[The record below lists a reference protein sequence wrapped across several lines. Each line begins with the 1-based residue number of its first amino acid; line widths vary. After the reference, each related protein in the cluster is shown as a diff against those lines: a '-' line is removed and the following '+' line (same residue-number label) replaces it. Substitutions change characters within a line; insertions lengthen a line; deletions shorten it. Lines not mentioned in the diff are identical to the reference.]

1 MLMRVLVLSALIA
14 IGAAG
19 TAVSGCRAKPEDGP
33 KIATIDKVRDNL
45 YVIKGG
51 GGNTAAFITG
61 TGVVLVDTKLPG
73 WGQPILDKVR
83 TVTDHPVTMIINT
96 HAHPDHV
103 RSNEFF
109 PTTVDIVAQENTKV
123 IMQRMP
129 GFKGDNAKFLPKK
142 TFSDRMSVLDGK
154 DRIDLYYFGAGHT
167 DGDAIVVFPALRAAH
182 FGDLFAGKYPPTID
196 TSGGGS
202 AIAYPGTLSKAVAGI
217 ENVDTIITGH
227 SDTVMTWDDLREKLA
242 TTSSPKFLGLFRGVV
257 YEYSVAGR
265 DHQSSLYR
273 FGGHVA
279 EPEISDA
286 LGRFRSGG
294 QAFCWVDPADPER
307 AVLLQ
312 GFSPKPADVAFAVG
326 CLVVGAGLLITSLL
340 LGRRIVSPPPPHA
353 RP

>member
-142 TFSDRMSVLDGK
+142 TFSDRMSVLGGK

-227 SDTVMTWDDLREKLA
+227 SDTVMTWDDLREYADFNAEFLA
-242 TTSSPKFLGLFRGVV
+242 WAEQQVKTGTSPKDAAAAFKTPARYQGYAEQPWRVV
-257 YEYSVAGR
+257 VN
-265 DHQSSLYR
+265 
-273 FGGHVA
+273 V
-279 EPEISDA
+279 EIVNQE
-286 LGRFRSGG
+286 LK
-294 QAFCWVDPADPER
+294 QKTP
-307 AVLLQ
+307 
-312 GFSPKPADVAFAVG
+312 
-326 CLVVGAGLLITSLL
+326 
-340 LGRRIVSPPPPHA
+340 
-353 RP
+353 

>member
-1 MLMRVLVLSALIA
+1 MMMRVLVLAVLVT

-19 TAVSGCRAKPEDGP
+19 AAVSGCRAKPEEGP
-33 KIATIDKVRDNL
+33 KIATIDKVKDNL

-51 GGNTAAFITG
+51 GGNTAAFITE

-109 PTTVDIVAQENTKV
+109 PTTVDIVAHENTKV

-142 TFSDRMSVLDGK
+142 TFTDRMSVLEGQ

-167 DGDAIVVFPALRAAH
+167 DGDAIIVFPALRAAH

-202 AIAYPGTLSKAVAGI
+202 AMAYPQTLSKAAAGI
-217 ENVDTIITGH
+217 ENVDTIIGGH
-227 SDTVMTWDDLREKLA
+227 SPTLLTWDDLREYADYNADFLVWAEQQVKA
-242 TTSSPKFLGLFRGVV
+242 GVRPKDAGAAFKTPARYKGYADQPWRVIANVTVV
-257 YEYSVAGR
+257 SRE
-265 DHQSSLYR
+265 LTNK
-273 FGGHVA
+273 
-279 EPEISDA
+279 
-286 LGRFRSGG
+286 
-294 QAFCWVDPADPER
+294 
-307 AVLLQ
+307 
-312 GFSPKPADVAFAVG
+312 KP
-326 CLVVGAGLLITSLL
+326 
-340 LGRRIVSPPPPHA
+340 
-353 RP
+353 